1 MSHKAN
7 YWLASLD
14 PSRVKSGAFRVL
26 FHLCDHHRD
35 DRDPMVACFPS
46 QETLRER
53 TGLSNG
59 ALNDALATMEKD
71 GLLIRRRSTAPGS
84 SERRTY
90 YILGCDLQGSAK
102 QTPDFG
108 VSPNSGPPETA
119 VEQTPVLTRANSSF
133 GPSKLRPTGE
143 EPQRT
148 TVRKE
153 DPPLVPPAVI
163 TADQADPPDK
173 PPPTARLPE
182 GWALSD
188 EGWAYARSQAIP
200 DQVIEDEARGF
211 HAYWTDRRDATA
223 RKSQRGWE
231 QCWAGWCRRI
241 APRYRSGPG
250 VSRQPQAGGRG
261 QGGSL
266 ASIAARR
273 RAGGEV

>member
-1 MSHKAN
+1 M
-7 YWLASLD
+7 
-14 PSRVKSGAFRVL
+14 
-26 FHLCDHHRD
+26 CDHHRD

-46 QETLRER
+46 QETLRDK

-59 ALNDALATMEKD
+59 ALNDALSAMEKD
-71 GLLIRRRSTAPGS
+71 GLLVRRRSTVPGS

-90 YILGCDLQGSAK
+90 YILGCDMGATPK

-108 VSPNSGPPETA
+108 VSPNSGTPEP
-119 VEQTPVLTRANSSF
+119 VEKQTPVLGQANSSF

-148 TVRKE
+148 TYNQREETPCIPQPDFGPV
-153 DPPLVPPAVI
+153 D
-163 TADQADPPDK
+163 DK
-173 PPPTARLPE
+173 PPPKARLPDD
-182 GWALSD
+182 WALSD

-200 DQVIEDEARGF
+200 DEVIEDEARGF
-211 HAYWTDRRDATA
+211 HAYWTDRADRES

-241 APRYRSGPG
+241 AGRYRKAQSI
-250 VSRQPQAGGRG
+250 SRPSFAQGGGRG
-261 QGGSL
+261 ASL

-273 RAGGEV
+273 RAEGAV